1 MELNCNKVDFNFYKQ
16 IYMSY
21 PEIGDDGEVNPCYFF
36 MRELEHCFHSNLYG
50 SSRCQTQREDF
61 L

>member
-1 MELNCNKVDFNFYKQ
+1 
-16 IYMSY
+16 MSY
-21 PEIGDDGEVNPCYFF
+21 PEIGVDGEVNPCYFF

-50 SSRCQTQREDF
+50 STRCQTQREDF